1 MESPKVT
8 NWGEFGVAAAEI
20 AYDEPQV
27 SVIVACADVCVKPPE
42 KVVLTRNTIT
52 TSASFATK
60 SNNVWGYVPVGLSLG
75 SPLQVKPSEF
85 TISVL

>member
-8 NWGEFGVAAAEI
+8 NWGELGVAAAEI

-42 KVVLTRNTIT
+42 KVVLTLKIIT
-52 TSASFATK
+52 SSMSDDTRLKKDCGCRSFEM
-60 SNNVWGYVPVGLSLG
+60 SFVSPVNDD
-75 SPLQVKPSEF
+75 PSSE
-85 TISVL
+85 TISVV